1 MSRRCIAHVGR
12 ADGEQVGAFCGRGV
26 RGRVACSGRAGVVR
40 VAVVVV
46 MRRSLLPRAVP
57 PGQPD
62 GWCTG

>member
-12 ADGEQVGAFCGRGV
+12 AAGPVGAFCGRGV

-46 MRRSLLPRAVP
+46 MTRSLPPRAVP

-62 GWCTG
+62 GRCTG